1 MPARTRPARTWPP
14 TTQRDPRATRAGG
27 RPWTSTSDPTHTAT
41 LDRHRMKKGA
51 PRIVVRPLVCGPEGS
66 GLFRQRRRDRLHHL
80 GDALAQARV
89 LDRVIGADQLE
100 RLAARHRI
108 GWVLLILVP
117 DDPRL
122 HPARRM
128 RCGFVRHVV
137 EEETHRHE
145 IGRASCRAR
154 VCQYV

>member
-1 MPARTRPARTWPP
+1 
-14 TTQRDPRATRAGG
+14 
-27 RPWTSTSDPTHTAT
+27 
-41 LDRHRMKKGA
+41 MKKGA

-128 RCGFVRHVV
+128 RS
-137 EEETHRHE
+137 EEHTSELQSLMRSSYA
-145 IGRASCRAR
+145 GLCLKK
-154 VCQYV
+154 